1 MSNRKIVETNTNS
14 IPITHTHTHTHTHD
28 CLPFYLDTGTSLK
41 HGRLKLVSWS
51 KPNLL
56 VK

>member
-1 MSNRKIVETNTNS
+1 MSNKKIVETNTKS
-14 IPITHTHTHTHTHD
+14 IPITHTHD
-28 CLPFYLDTGTSLK
+28 CLPFYLDTGTALK

>member
-14 IPITHTHTHTHTHD
+14 IPITHTHTHD